1 MKSNGIT
8 LASSPQRGSVEITY
22 DELEVS
28 NARRFVALY
37 IDADAPEYD
46 GDLDGGKLPEDI
58 LAAAIA
64 FNRALQVLHFVPE
77 RSIVWLVDNVPGVTD
92 ETVRQYAERALGMD
106 RVESPAAAARERMLG
121 RRADAAAAVGKY
133 SKEELLGAAINAFVA
148 EGDLGELGRAI
159 YEQSSLGSEQLS
171 EVLGDLACWQETAVE
186 DEVTKARLAEPA

>member
-92 ETVRQYAERALGMD
+92 ETVRQYAGQALGMERVGESIRPAKDPITVDDLPHAMEKAPLNDVVLAIHERFDESDLAKIVENLRTTLEDSGWYD
-106 RVESPAAAARERMLG
+106 RAAA
-121 RRADAAAAVGKY
+121 
-133 SKEELLGAAINAFVA
+133 
-148 EGDLGELGRAI
+148 
-159 YEQSSLGSEQLS
+159 
-171 EVLGDLACWQETAVE
+171 
-186 DEVTKARLAEPA
+186 